1 MSDLHY
7 PIPQDVSLLPLAR
20 ALAKCQQQH
29 DRVATRFMDSVG
41 LTPSQFD
48 ALAVLGD
55 SPGMTMKELSQLS
68 MITGGTL
75 TPVLDRLE
83 AKGLVTRCKGTQ
95 DSRQTIV
102 ALTPQG
108 QALYEQA
115 FLPFVAHMRTYSDK
129 LTPDEQ
135 QTLVKLLDKFTDALS

>member
-7 PIPQDVSLLPLAR
+7 PLPQDESLLPLAR
-20 ALAKCQQQH
+20 ALSRCQQQH
-29 DRVATRFMDSVG
+29 DRVASRFMDSVG

-55 SPGMTMKELSQLS
+55 TTGMTMKELSQLS

-83 AKGLVTRCKGTQ
+83 AKGYVTRCKGTH

-102 ALTPQG
+102 ALTPEG
-108 QALYEQA
+108 QALYEKA
-115 FLPFVAHMRTYSDK
+115 FLPFVAYMRQYSAK

-135 QTLVKLLDKFTDALS
+135 QQLAALLDKFADALS

>member
-20 ALAKCQQQH
+20 ALARCQQQH
-29 DRVATRFMDSVG
+29 DRVAARYMESHG

-55 SPGMTMKELSQLS
+55 TEGMTMKELSQLS
-68 MITGGTL
+68 LITGGTL
-75 TPVLDRLE
+75 TPVLDRME

-102 ALTPQG
+102 ALTPEG

-115 FLPFVAHMRTYSDK
+115 FLPFVKHMRSFSDK
-129 LTPDEQ
+129 LTPEEQ
-135 QTLVKLLDKFTDALS
+135 QTLATLLHKFADALS